1 MTWALARRQD
11 EAEAKRFG
19 LFSYGVAVLARFP
32 PPDVSFGIPA
42 FPSSDVSFVHLC
54 SGLCTFHSHGTAPGE
69 PSPVRVRDRRWVS
82 WMKGFLGALS
92 LESICSDFPA
102 GGLSRPSWCICTE
115 RQRGREGE
123 ECSGRPG
130 TDVSAPWRVHT
141 FGFRATRLGTMCILK
156 PFSATWPLAVLPP
169 WLVLFSLLSDKHSRC
184 CEISRVPKV
193 LEENIQNRKSRF
205 SGRRAGAGLLGTR
218 VWAGM
223 GCPRMKLK
231 CRGLAHGAQTS
242 ACGEDAGPQRC
253 SSSQML

>member
-1 MTWALARRQD
+1 MQAPPQTPSRCSGGPARMTWALARRQD

-102 GGLSRPSWCICTE
+102 GGLSPPFLVYLHREAE
-115 RQRGREGE
+115 RQRGGGMFRKARD
-123 ECSGRPG
+123 GRQCAMARP
-130 TDVSAPWRVHT
+130 H
-141 FGFRATRLGTMCILK
+141 L
-156 PFSATWPLAVLPP
+156 
-169 WLVLFSLLSDKHSRC
+169 
-184 CEISRVPKV
+184 RVPSHV
-193 LEENIQNRKSRF
+193 
-205 SGRRAGAGLLGTR
+205 
-218 VWAGM
+218 
-223 GCPRMKLK
+223 PRDHVYFK
-231 CRGLAHGAQTS
+231 TI
-242 ACGEDAGPQRC
+242 
-253 SSSQML
+253 